1 MTDRSTGELEWR
13 WHECDGGACVQVA
26 ATGDLVMMR
35 SNVDPGVIF
44 RMTRDEWQDF
54 VAGVK
59 QGDFDGL

>member
-1 MTDRSTGELEWR
+1 
-13 WHECDGGACVQVA
+13 
-26 ATGDLVMMR
+26 MMR
-35 SNVDPGVIF
+35 SNVDPGAIF